1 MTVSGN
7 KFILRM
13 FGLVARHGNNESDK
27 LGRGNNLTV
36 TRLHRKMQMFYTLWR
51 QTRYIGQ
58 FDVGYTVEKIP

>member
-27 LGRGNNLTV
+27 LGRGNNLIANCHKASQKDANV
-36 TRLHRKMQMFYTLWR
+36 LHVMKTDPIYWT
-51 QTRYIGQ
+51 I
-58 FDVGYTVEKIP
+58 

>member
-36 TRLHRKMQMFYTLWR
+36 TRLHRKMQMFYTL
-51 QTRYIGQ
+51 
-58 FDVGYTVEKIP
+58 